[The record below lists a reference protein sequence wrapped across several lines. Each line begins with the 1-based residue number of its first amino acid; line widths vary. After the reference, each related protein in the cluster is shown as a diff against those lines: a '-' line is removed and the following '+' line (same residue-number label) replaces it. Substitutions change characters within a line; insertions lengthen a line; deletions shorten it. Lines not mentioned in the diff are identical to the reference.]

1 MGEQGGLWDWYL
13 SHSEFLYD
21 VILKKGWF
29 YIDHWSLVH
38 SWTGAVVI
46 TLLASL
52 RFRHRWCWLFFF
64 LTAYELLEVAFVY
77 IALHIFRPE
86 RLNDQ
91 VMDLLVGTGAAIV
104 WNQLVVNRDGRPF
117 RLLLMAFS
125 SATVAFPVTGML
137 IQRLPGGAA
146 QMDWPLL
153 GLLILSGTL
162 YLLVSQALTFRHF
175 SRTATL
181 ALPAIAL
188 ALLLWILIPVNLPV
202 RIALAFLIPLGISGF
217 YLWFSRQTDRA
228 RLFLGTVPLTEH

>member
-38 SWTGAVVI
+38 GWSGAVVI

-52 RFRHRWCWLFFF
+52 RFRHRWFWLFFF
-64 LTAYELLEVAFVY
+64 LAAYELLEVAFMY
-77 IALHIFRPE
+77 IALQIFKPE

-91 VMDLLVGTGAAIV
+91 VMDLLVGSGAAIV
-104 WNQLVVNRDGRPF
+104 WNLLLVNRDGKPF
-117 RLLLMAFS
+117 RVLLMVFS
-125 SATVAFPVTGML
+125 SATLAFPVTGMVIL
-137 IQRLPGGAA
+137 RLPGDAI

-153 GLLILSGTL
+153 LLLTLAGTL
-162 YLLVSQALTFRHF
+162 YLLVSQALTVRHF
-175 SRTATL
+175 SRTAAL

-188 ALLLWILIPVNLPV
+188 ALLLWTVTSVNLPV
-202 RIALAFLIPLGISGF
+202 RAALALLIPLCMSGF
-217 YLWFSRQTDRA
+217 YHWFSRQTDRA
-228 RLFLGTVPLTEH
+228 RLFLGTLPLTEN